1 MRIRSFSAGILAA
14 ALVSGLPVTTWADD
28 KAEFKKA
35 VTAAEEAQKKAASVG
50 GEWRDIGK
58 FLKQAEEAAKEGDYA
73 KAMKLAN
80 KARKQGELGYEQ
92 AISEKDTG
100 MPDYMIAG
108 SGKEPVAGAAKASAE
123 NKISAEIDS
132 VEVMHN
138 GEKVVV
144 MRGHDNT
151 ATLPEEFLKTDR
163 GCPPFCIQPMVAAE
177 GVDTVGELE
186 VLAYLKQSAG
196 GDASVLV
203 VDSRTPDWAM
213 RGTIPGSVNVPWNQV
228 RQDSMSGMFGD
239 SGESQL
245 DSILG
250 EQFGAKK
257 GKKGWDFGDAKTL
270 VLFCNGIWC
279 GQSASN
285 IATLLEL
292 GYPADKLKWYR
303 GGMQDWV
310 SAGLTTVKP

>member
-1 MRIRSFSAGILAA
+1 MKIRNFSAGALAA
-14 ALVSGLPVTTWADD
+14 ALLVGLPATVAWSAD
-28 KAEFKKA
+28 KAEVEKA
-35 VTAAEEAQKKAASVG
+35 IAAAEDARKKAASVG
-50 GEWRDIGK
+50 GEWRDTGK
-58 FLKQAEEAAKEGDYA
+58 LIKNAQELAAEGKLDEALK
-73 KAMKLAN
+73 
-80 KARKQGELGYEQ
+80 
-92 AISEKDTG
+92 I
-100 MPDYMIAG
+100 
-108 SGKEPVAGAAKASAE
+108 AAKAENQGKRGHEQALAQKDATLPAYMKSSGEAKHTAAASGD
-123 NKISAEIDS
+123 NKIAPDLDS

-144 MRGHDNT
+144 MRGHDNS

-163 GCPPFCIQPMVAAE
+163 GCPPFCIQPIVAAK

-186 VLAYLKQSAG
+186 VLEFLKQSAG
-196 GDASVLV
+196 GDASILV

-213 RGTIPGSVNVPWNQV
+213 RGTIPGAVNIPWNQL
-228 RQDSMSGMFGD
+228 RQDSMAGMFGD
-239 SGESQL
+239 SGDSQV
-245 DSILG
+245 DKVI
-250 EQFGAKK
+250 EERFGAKK

-279 GQSASN
+279 GQSATN
-285 IATLLEL
+285 IATLIEM